1 MAGST
6 HRTDLLSGAK
16 EEIEPGRIYH
26 YSFDMVPTDHTLAEG
41 HQLALILYGIDAE
54 ATQRPDTVTRI
65 MIDINSIDVK
75 IPIYKKR

>member
-1 MAGST
+1 MSRAEYT
-6 HRTDLLSGAK
+6 TTAL
-16 EEIEPGRIYH
+16 IWFP
-26 YSFDMVPTDHTLAEG
+26 DHTLAEG